1 VVLFSLSVAVVVVA
15 GLAVAPGVDQG
26 HVEAHEAGQGHV
38 AGDQG
43 HAVVP
48 RSQGHAV
55 PRGQGHAVPRGQGH
69 AVVPRSQGQS
79 LAQGPAPTQGHDLG
93 HLWKSKLKNRGT
105 NLGTTQMKTEP
116 HCIGL
121 LKKFLIVSTKLSCHV

>member
-1 VVLFSLSVAVVVVA
+1 MVLFSLSVAVVVVA

-38 AGDQG
+38 AGD
-43 HAVVP
+43 
-48 RSQGHAV
+48 
-55 PRGQGHAVPRGQGH
+55 QGH